1 MSRAASNVVVKF
13 VLQGVDKVSAV
24 MNGVAASTDKVTR
37 SVQKAGDASQR
48 AGNLVRSAFSGDV
61 VSSVQ
66 AMSGALGGTGGL
78 ATAAAAATAG
88 TVALGAAAVS
98 AAYKFTQWSV
108 EVERT
113 RAALDST
120 FGQGQGVD
128 AAIGFAREIGG
139 VGVESVAKL
148 ATTLRA
154 AGLSANITAEQMRE
168 LTARATTMGA
178 SGDEALTAF
187 ARAIQ
192 TGNTR
197 ALQQV
202 GTFINAGRVLDE
214 YAKSVGKS
222 TTELTQYERQAA
234 VLDAVQKDLGQ
245 RIGSTSDLFARQDD
259 ALARLDVAWSDFKSR
274 LSETAGGPA
283 VEILEVFGDF
293 LEIVARM
300 GQAVAA
306 LGVAIGTTF
315 TANTRAAGIAIGG
328 LAAAVATLAKG
339 GSLATAANLLERAS
353 DDAVASGIGKTADA
367 WRKVYDAIAT
377 GTAKVRAVESIST
390 SGGLKAYLQQVDLVI
405 KATSKVIKN
414 ADKEIEKARI
424 RRAARAARTRK
435 KGITQDQ
442 AFAAVAA
449 NAGELIFDAQAPARA
464 AAAQAQASREL
475 LQARIEAATNPVRKV
490 ELELQAIEIDNAAKI
505 AEITAKVTDARARD
519 LALQAQA
526 IAVETKRTQAL
537 SKFAQATDAQA
548 QSEKSRQMATVEGWV
563 AIGSA
568 TAQGIAAMVESER
581 KRAAIMAVV
590 SAADAAVQFYRGNIP
605 GAIAAGFAAAKYGAV
620 ALGAGAAGSA
630 AGAGRFGAGGTA
642 AERQAAPTATTD
654 SGPRVVNITLGGG
667 FVIGTPQMV
676 GKSVANAMKSLD
688 GTGYEA
694 AA

>member
-24 MNGVAASTDKVTR
+24 MNGVASSTDKVTA
-37 SVQKAGDASQR
+37 SVNRASTASAR
-48 AGNLVRSAFSGDV
+48 AGNLFRSAFSGDV
-61 VSSVQ
+61 VGSVQ
-66 AMSGALGGTGGL
+66 AMSGALGGAGGL
-78 ATAAAAATAG
+78 AATAATATAG
-88 TVALGAAAVS
+88 TVALGAAAVA

-128 AAIGFAREIGG
+128 KAIALANTIGG
-139 VGVESVAKL
+139 VGVASVAKL
-148 ATTLRA
+148 ATTLKA
-154 AGLSANITAEQMRE
+154 TGLSASITAEQLQE
-168 LTARATTMGA
+168 LAARATTVGA

-214 YAKSVGKS
+214 YAKAND
-222 TTELTQYERQAA
+222 TTTTALKARERQTA
-234 VLDAVQKDLGQ
+234 VLAAIQADLDRQ
-245 RIGSTSDLFARQDD
+245 TGSTSTEFARQD
-259 ALARLDVAWSDFKSR
+259 AVLARLDVAWESLKFRVSDY
-274 LSETAGGPA
+274 LNGPA
-283 VEILEVFGDF
+283 AGMLESVAETVEAFAKWGRVIG
-293 LEIVARM
+293 
-300 GQAVAA
+300 
-306 LGVAIGTTF
+306 AIGALIAKAVSGPFRQLGAVLGAIAAVSVQLARGDSLKAIQGTF
-315 TANTRAAGIAIGG
+315 TQLG
-328 LAAAVATLAKG
+328 KD
-339 GSLATAANLLERAS
+339 LESVS
-353 DDAVASGIGKTADA
+353 DDAGKAWDAVVDAYNSGAQKIGRTNLE
-367 WRKVYDAIAT
+367 V
-377 GTAKVRAVESIST
+377 
-390 SGGLKAYLQQVDLVI
+390 SGGLRDTLAGLDQI
-405 KATSKVIKN
+405 SRAATKYTE
-414 ADKEIEKARI
+414 AFEKEQAK
-424 RRAARAARTRK
+424 RRAKRRARKR
-435 KGITQDQ
+435 GPTQQ
-442 AFAAVAA
+442 QRLQGAVGDV
-449 NAGELIFDAQAPARA
+449 GELLFDAQGPARA

-475 LQARIEAATNPVRKV
+475 LQARIEAATNPVRRV
-490 ELELQAIEIDNAAKI
+490 ELELQALEIDNAAKM

-519 LALQAQA
+519 LAIQAQA
-526 IAVETKRTQAL
+526 VAIETKRTQVL
-537 SKFAQATDAQA
+537 GQFAQATEAQA
-548 QSEKSRQMATVEGWV
+548 QAEKARQMATVEGWT

-581 KRAAIMAVV
+581 KRAAIMAIV
-590 SAADAAVQFYRGNIP
+590 SAADAAVQFMRGNIP
-605 GAIAAGFAAAKYGAV
+605 GAIAGGFAAAKYGAV

-676 GKSVANAMKSLD
+676 GKSVAKAMKSLD